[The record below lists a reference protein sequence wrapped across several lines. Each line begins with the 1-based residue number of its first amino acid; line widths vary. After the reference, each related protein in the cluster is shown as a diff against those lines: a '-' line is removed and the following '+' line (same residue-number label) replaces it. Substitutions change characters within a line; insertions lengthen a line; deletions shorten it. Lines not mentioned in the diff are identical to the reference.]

1 MSHAPSGRSESKEA
15 FAHTMAF
22 LSPESTGLWNPML
35 SGMQYWNGAFGKAIM
50 AINSEW
56 LGFLNQRIKEDVALP
71 QQLASCKSADEA
83 WHVYVEFCQKAV
95 ADYQHE
101 FAELARLGTS
111 MAGESVSAMQQ
122 SVATGAKELPT
133 RAPRH

>member
-1 MSHAPSGRSESKEA
+1 
-15 FAHTMAF
+15 
-22 LSPESTGLWNPML
+22 ML
-35 SGMQYWNGAFGKAIM
+35 SGLQAWNGAFGKAVF
-50 AINSEW
+50 ALNSEW

-71 QQLASCKSADEA
+71 QDLVSCKSPDEA
-83 WHVYVEFCQKAV
+83 WHVYVGFCQKAV

-111 MAGESVSAMQQ
+111 MAGESVSAMQHG
-122 SVATGAKELPT
+122 VATGTKDLPT